1 MGSDEIHEILRIKS
15 HKIQW
20 DLMKFMKFFKHQ
32 IWWNP
37 LESDEIYEILSIKS
51 HEIQWD
57 LMKFMVLSIKSDE
70 IH

>member
-1 MGSDEIHEILRIKS
+1 MGSDEIHE
-15 HKIQW
+15 
-20 DLMKFMKFFKHQ
+20 D
-32 IWWNP
+32 
-37 LESDEIYEILSIKS
+37 LSIKS

>member
-37 LESDEIYEILSIKS
+37 LESDEI
-51 HEIQWD
+51 HE
-57 LMKFMVLSIKSDE
+57 VLSIKSFD
-70 IH
+70 IK

>member
-1 MGSDEIHEILRIKS
+1 
-15 HKIQW
+15 
-20 DLMKFMKFFKHQ
+20 MKFMKFFKHQ